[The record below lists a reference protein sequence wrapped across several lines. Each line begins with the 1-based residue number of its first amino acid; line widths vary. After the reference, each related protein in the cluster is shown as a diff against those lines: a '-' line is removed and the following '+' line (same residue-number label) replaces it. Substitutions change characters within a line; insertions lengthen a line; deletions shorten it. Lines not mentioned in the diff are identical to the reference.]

1 MEPTTEMP
9 LIGLKPEDYPLG
21 LFEHYLKGDLDL
33 LFENAT
39 IEDLPVIE
47 ASDTEEPVQSQDPQE
62 IPREAQASTNRH
74 ISKTGKR
81 YYKHTPCPHKKRKYF
96 CKECG
101 GAGLCMH
108 MENKYKCKH
117 CKWTNSVQQAV
128 MLLSS
133 LK

>member
-9 LIGLKPEDYPLG
+9 HCSTDMMPSPVWKPEDYPLG

-81 YYKHTPCPHKKRKYF
+81 YYKHTPLP
-96 CKECG
+96 
-101 GAGLCMH
+101 
-108 MENKYKCKH
+108 
-117 CKWTNSVQQAV
+117 S
-128 MLLSS
+128 
-133 LK
+133 